1 MVACFAW
8 HGFALHDIARF
19 RSDRQRL
26 IDEIP
31 GWLAAHHPTLVKPAD
46 ERRAQLDAMAAMCT
60 HRLHAAL
67 NERQLQLCRSA
78 MHAVLRTSVGDKA
91 ESSALPLD
99 KIASDVCAQQLH
111 GTIAKVGTGAVPA
124 AAAAAVW
131 DDVGGGGLQT
141 FCTVTLAR
149 FIGDG
154 EADAAQV
161 RNALSTLGCRHAL
174 T

>member
-111 GTIAKVGTGAVPA
+111 GTTAKVGTGAVPA
-124 AAAAAVW
+124 AEAAVW